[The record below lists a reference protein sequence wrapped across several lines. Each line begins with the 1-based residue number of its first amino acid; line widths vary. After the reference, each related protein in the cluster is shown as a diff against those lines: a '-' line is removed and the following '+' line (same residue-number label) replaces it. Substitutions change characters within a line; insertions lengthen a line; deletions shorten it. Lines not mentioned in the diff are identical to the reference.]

1 MSELIVWVSQPL
13 VDVTPTGSQAK
24 ATVMLTLYQPDKH
37 VPPLHVTVRGAA
49 LAAGAKISSGR
60 QTRNSTRG

>member
-24 ATVMLTLYQPDKH
+24 ATVMLTLYQSGVH

-49 LAAGAKISSGR
+49 LAAGTTISSGT
-60 QTRNSTRG
+60 QTRSNTSG